1 MYNNKPL
8 KALLI
13 ITLCFIILLPE
24 VYAFRYS
31 TLRPGNEGVD
41 IKNMQSAL
49 YFLNFPISVDGKYG
63 PQTQQAVLSF
73 QRANKLT
80 ADGLAGNQTLS
91 RLYSLAP
98 QYDTRFISTGS
109 AVSKP
114 VYSNT
119 TTNIN
124 TSQNTAP
131 NTEYTSSTYSSAPY
145 VGLGKYRMGDE
156 SNNVR
161 LLQQRLNE
169 LGYDAGR
176 ADAVFG
182 RKTYNALKEFQKQ
195 AGLRQDGIAGQD
207 SFDSLFAHDAPRAAL
222 VLPEASETAT
232 IPTEKPAEPIYTPA
246 PQAES
251 TLSPQIVTS
260 TAKVDTPNRGTL
272 NLRPEPK
279 KRGRI
284 SSIPNGTLLNVL
296 SKENTWCKVSFNGT
310 IGYVMTEFLNF
321 NTINS
326 NINTPTIAPEI
337 NKQDIA
343 TEQPTNYIQNPDT
356 LDISTISRPGDK
368 GDDVKILQARLLEL
382 GYSLIASGIY
392 DDGTKSAV
400 MEFQRIN
407 GLVIDGIAGANT
419 KSALYSAAVQKAG
432 ETPISYTTLKL
443 DQKSEAIGALNR
455 RLKEL
460 GYNVNT
466 SDSFDIKTHQAVTNF
481 QIINGLN
488 ATGSANPAMQRLLYS
503 DDARPYDASY
513 SGLSESAG
521 RGDKPSTSSVKLLH
535 WYKDIKPSLGTR
547 QTLTVYHP
555 GSGISFKLRT
565 YSLGEHADSEPLTLS
580 DTQLMNRAFGPP
592 SWNANGV
599 YVKLPNGTW
608 TVAAM
613 HNRPHLSGSIPDNG
627 FDGHL
632 CVHFLRDMEETKRVS
647 PNYGVT
653 NQNVIRKL
661 WKSISGEELDY

>member
-1 MYNNKPL
+1 MFNNKPL

-13 ITLCFIILLPE
+13 ITLCFIILMPE

-31 TLRPGNEGVD
+31 TLRPGNEGLD

-63 PQTQQAVLSF
+63 PQTEQAVISF
-73 QRANKLT
+73 QMANRLK

-91 RLYSLAP
+91 MLYSLAP
-98 QYDTRFISTGS
+98 QYDTRFLSTGS
-109 AVSKP
+109 VISKP
-114 VYSNT
+114 VSTNT
-119 TTNIN
+119 SANIN
-124 TSQNTAP
+124 NSQNTAP
-131 NTEYTSSTYSSAPY
+131 NTEYTSSTTPY

-161 LLQQRLNE
+161 LLQQRLND

-195 AGLRQDGIAGQD
+195 AGLRQDGIAGQE
-207 SFDSLFAHDAPRAAL
+207 SFDSLFSNNAPRASIVTAA
-222 VLPEASETAT
+222 PEASEKIN
-232 IPTEKPAEPIYTPA
+232 IPTEKPVETVNTPA
-246 PQAES
+246 QQTENNVS
-251 TLSPQIVTS
+251 TQTAVNI
-260 TAKVDTPNRGTL
+260 AKVDTPNRGSL
-272 NLRPEPK
+272 NLRPAPK
-279 KRGRI
+279 KRGKI
-284 SSIPNGTLLNVL
+284 STIPNGTLLSVL
-296 SKENTWCKVSFNGT
+296 SKENTWCRVNYNGI

-321 NTINS
+321 NTSKS
-326 NINTPTIAPEI
+326 NINTSTIAPEI

-343 TEQPTNYIQNPDT
+343 TEQPTSSIQNPDT
-356 LDISTISRPGDK
+356 LDISTVSRPGDK
-368 GDDVKILQARLLEL
+368 GDDVSILQARLLEL
-382 GYSLIASGIY
+382 GYSLVASGIY

-407 GLVIDGIAGANT
+407 GLVTDGIAGANT
-419 KSALYSAAVQKAG
+419 KSALYSAVAQKAG
-432 ETPISYTTLKL
+432 EAPVSFSTLKL
-443 DQKSEAIGALNR
+443 DQKSEAIGAMNR

-466 SDSFDIKTHQAVTNF
+466 SDSFDIKTHQAVSSF

-488 ATGSANPAMQRLLYS
+488 ATGSADPAMQRLLYS

-521 RGDKPSTSSVKLLH
+521 RGEKPSTSSIKLLH

-599 YVKLPNGTW
+599 YVKLPSGTW
-608 TVAAM
+608 TIAAM
-613 HNRPHLSGSIPDNG
+613 HNRPHLSGSIKDNG